1 MGFGG
6 TKEKMPVT
14 TMDDVVKIE
23 GRLSRINDE
32 IQGLAKSHYEPDPS
46 YYSIINGGINDLI
59 QTHADLTEQLAKRK
73 REILAG
79 GRIH

>member
-23 GRLSRINDE
+23 ARLSRINDE
-32 IQGLAKSHYEPDPS
+32 IQGLAKSHYETDP
-46 YYSIINGGINDLI
+46 YSIINGGINDLI

-79 GRIH
+79 RVN